1 MKEKSEYSR
10 VKNSCYLELIIPL
23 LKFLRVPKETFIF
36 ILHYPN
42 MNNEIYKA
50 VRTAKEKRI
59 YQLAGTTNVKCI
71 I

>member
-50 VRTAKEKRI
+50 VRTAKEK
-59 YQLAGTTNVKCI
+59 
-71 I
+71 